1 MSSRSLE
8 NTIREIMRGPI
19 TEQVVVEGHFK
30 VGDEVI
36 YKGQEGEVVKLDT
49 PQTGKY
55 YNVKLEDGKMI
66 KASSDELKLEDEEEE
81 EDEDD
86 NEEEKMN
93 EKAVSQAQQKA
104 AGIALAAK
112 RGDIPNSQLQPSSKA
127 MMGMSTK
134 DLEKYAK
141 TKHKGLPTRKEEV
154 ELDEAVT
161 VKKQNYSWGKMMTV
175 HHGNETSYPLH
186 PEHQAKIKALGDGQK
201 TSFKDETKRT
211 VIAHRDGDTIHL
223 SGAGTSKKTAV
234 KRSHFTE
241 QVDKG
246 EYDYEGDMA
255 KTQLNTM
262 MDAAKELRGMLKDD
276 ENMPEWVQSKITK
289 AADYLDSARDYM
301 KNRNMKPTEEQANGG
316 ASKKKEDEFH
326 SKLDRLMHKTFG
338 HSPDEKKMK
347 KEEIQMDEAE
357 IRGAE
362 RKDKEFVVKFENP
375 SGGGVKLRAYMA
387 KSDLDAESKAKVDA
401 RRMGMRVASVR
412 LKEDIDLEE
421 SIGSVV
427 GGGIGQFVGNK
438 IDPLHGEIMRTH
450 GAAAGRAA
458 EYTIRKHLHNLHKA
472 LKKHLSSGTANEEV
486 ELDEA
491 STAERKERNAA
502 INNVHKGFYDKASK
516 SKLKKVS
523 KIGSDTYFIKSRSI
537 YDPHESHFKT
547 ASGKYGST
555 MHSSE
560 GGVPSHQEI
569 HKDIKDHNPHLSK
582 DEVKSA
588 ANVIHAHMSKHRL
601 GEEVELDEGKYGAFR
616 TGPKRPKY
624 PYVPPG
630 NQDPRTGLPLG
641 FSPPPNKDEP
651 KDKKVKEE
659 VELSEGMS
667 HSELADHHFNLA
679 KKYYK
684 KSDALENSGNS
695 YDADH
700 FSEVADAHATAH
712 HLHKQAATSGNAKDS
727 KAAHAA
733 SREANDYNVNEQVEL
748 DELDQK
754 TLSNYAT
761 RAKFSSDPERRKGA
775 AKAQEKIDKKSKD
788 MQKKE
793 AEQVDEA
800 LRHEIAGQVAAFL
813 GNKIDP
819 LHGQIMHVHGKEAY
833 RQAATHIRRVAGE
846 VHDAVSALHDKL
858 HKHLRTGGITTE
870 EVELDESHFKVGDKV
885 KCKASGMKGE
895 VVKLDKEEGGDTE
908 KYYTVKREDG
918 TTKKMAPKDMTK
930 INEETDQI
938 DEVSAGLA
946 KSVAQR
952 RDQDF
957 RKMTPTETQKR
968 RMGRGD
974 WRADPSLQADKAYKS
989 AVKRGAKDV
998 YGYKEETELDEDGK
1012 LKGGAKDPCWTG
1024 YKMVGT
1030 KKKGG
1035 REVPNC
1041 VPREGTEQNTFKALR
1056 EKLNG
1061 NSNRS

>member
-1 MSSRSLE
+1 MSLNRYFFALQEKLKASDSMSDWISDFKKSDAPQFAGKSEEKRRQMAIAAKLGAERGQQNEASLVNYVTKGRIKMADDAGE
-8 NTIREIMRGPI
+8 PTYAARKKAAQMQQ
-19 TEQVVVEGHFK
+19 QVVDQKYIKKVMDGAKGGVRTNTGVTAEETVRDPVMSFASKAHEEWRSGWRKQNDGNSVPRVKKNSDGSEGDINVPFNKLHPDWQK
-30 VGDEVI
+30 ENLAAGNAAKDAVTKHPNDIEKAAEHVHNKWMERNPKQDYNAAQHVPYSELPEDEKEKDRVHVRTMQNLMSTNEEI
-36 YKGQEGEVVKLDT
+36 QDSGWKE
-49 PQTGKY
+49 PQT
-55 YNVKLEDGKMI
+55 
-66 KASSDELKLEDEEEE
+66 A
-81 EDEDD
+81 
-86 NEEEKMN
+86 
-93 EKAVSQAQQKA
+93 
-104 AGIALAAK
+104 
-112 RGDIPNSQLQPSSKA
+112 
-127 MMGMSTK
+127 
-134 DLEKYAK
+134 
-141 TKHKGLPTRKEEV
+141 
-154 ELDEAVT
+154 
-161 VKKQNYSWGKMMTV
+161 
-175 HHGNETSYPLH
+175 
-186 PEHQAKIKALGDGQK
+186 
-201 TSFKDETKRT
+201 
-211 VIAHRDGDTIHL
+211 
-223 SGAGTSKKTAV
+223 
-234 KRSHFTE
+234 
-241 QVDKG
+241 
-246 EYDYEGDMA
+246 A
-255 KTQLNTM
+255 KTQNR
-262 MDAAKELRGMLKDD
+262 AKNLARKAMKQA
-276 ENMPEWVQSKITK
+276 VQKVK
-289 AADYLDSARDYM
+289 
-301 KNRNMKPTEEQANGG
+301 
-316 ASKKKEDEFH
+316 
-326 SKLDRLMHKTFG
+326 
-338 HSPDEKKMK
+338 DEKGFGPSP
-347 KEEIQMDEAE
+347 A
-357 IRGAE
+357 
-362 RKDKEFVVKFENP
+362 DKL
-375 SGGGVKLRAYMA
+375 S
-387 KSDLDAESKAKVDA
+387 
-401 RRMGMRVASVR
+401 
-412 LKEDIDLEE
+412 
-421 SIGSVV
+421 
-427 GGGIGQFVGNK
+427 
-438 IDPLHGEIMRTH
+438 
-450 GAAAGRAA
+450 
-458 EYTIRKHLHNLHKA
+458 IRK
-472 LKKHLSSGTANEEV
+472 NEEV
-486 ELDEA
+486 ELGEELSSSQRDTHFSLMNKHGVLA
-491 STAERKERNAA
+491 KSANGPNKDAHRMAALDHQMALRNPE
-502 INNVHKGFYDKASK
+502 NSQ
-516 SKLKKVS
+516 
-523 KIGSDTYFIKSRSI
+523 SRSKAL
-537 YDPHESHFKT
+537 SLSNKL
-547 ASGKYGST
+547 
-555 MHSSE
+555 
-560 GGVPSHQEI
+560 GVKE
-569 HKDIKDHNPHLSK
+569 D
-582 DEVKSA
+582 
-588 ANVIHAHMSKHRL
+588 
-601 GEEVELDEGKYGAFR
+601 VELDEGKYGAFR

-858 HKHLRTGGITTE
+858 HKHLRTGGIATE